1 MAIHRKARAAKV
13 ALLDALLPQHHLPKY
28 FTPHYLHLIIMF
40 RNLSA
45 NNLTDVVAKYIYFEE
60 GKEPTPEDIVKSE
73 ILEGRIREGFV
84 RIRQL
89 LVSTQPYSQPFIY
102 IYIYKD

>member
-1 MAIHRKARAAKV
+1 
-13 ALLDALLPQHHLPKY
+13 
-28 FTPHYLHLIIMF
+28 
-40 RNLSA
+40 
-45 NNLTDVVAKYIYFEE
+45 VAKYIYFEE

-89 LVSTQPYSQPFIY
+89 LVSTVTFPSFSKMRITNTSSIGHDPS
-102 IYIYKD
+102 